1 MHYTYRMGALSDET
15 TALISQTVHAL
26 VPDAHFVALFG
37 SFATESVR
45 PFSDIDLALC
55 VPDDLDVL
63 VLGNLMG
70 ILEARTERA
79 VDVVLVRGLPER
91 DPELAFA
98 IARDGVPIAE
108 YCSGSWALFKKQA
121 FLYYMDTEHL
131 RSRIRAALRARVL
144 SGNMG
149 RRNFVL
155 GEQEGV

>member
-1 MHYTYRMGALSDET
+1 MGALSDET
-15 TALISQTVHAL
+15 TAFISQTVHAL
-26 VPDAHFVALFG
+26 VPNVHFVALFG
-37 SFATESVR
+37 SFATGTVR
-45 PFSDIDLALC
+45 PFSDIDLALS
-55 VPDDLDVL
+55 VPDDPDLL
-63 VLGNLMG
+63 VLGNVMG
-70 ILEARTERA
+70 IIEDRTGRP

-121 FLYYMDTEHL
+121 FLYYMDTEPL
-131 RSRIRAALRARVL
+131 RTRMRAALHARVL

-155 GEQEGV
+155 GELEGV

>member
-1 MHYTYRMGALSDET
+1 MGALSDET
-15 TALISQTVHAL
+15 TAFISQTVRAL

-37 SFATESVR
+37 SFATGTVR

-55 VPDDLDVL
+55 VPDDPDLL
-63 VLGNLMG
+63 VLGNVMG
-70 ILEARTERA
+70 TIEARSGRA

-121 FLYYMDTEHL
+121 FLYYMDTERL
-131 RSRIRAALRARVL
+131 RTRMRAALHARVL

-155 GEQEGV
+155 EETEGV